1 MVFLNVSLHASSVGS
16 EDTSLKVV
24 ERKMRIKRD
33 RQTSQNT
40 SQALSWCNS
49 KKWWLFVT
57 NRQTAVI
64 DDHRSK
70 TIYRPKMIVWSG
82 AIIHPLMI
90 LLNHWHHRR
99 HLNNHLYCRHH
110 HHQTEMKIRPCSFHL
125 LHKSLYDKSFPL
137 QIDQF
142 SIHNASY
149 WQFVCMLH
157 GKAYTTLFEPIVLRM
172 KLTI

>member
-1 MVFLNVSLHASSVGS
+1 MDLDIRGYASDIIVATQGIKKCPRAKTYWRLFIWNIEDQMIIDVVTWFMLPNMFERSIGGSL
-16 EDTSLKVV
+16 
-24 ERKMRIKRD
+24 
-33 RQTSQNT
+33 
-40 SQALSWCNS
+40 
-49 KKWWLFVT
+49 
-57 NRQTAVI
+57 VI
-64 DDHRSK
+64 F
-70 TIYRPKMIVWSG
+70 RPKMIVWSG

-142 SIHNASY
+142 SIHNTSFC
-149 WQFVCMLH
+149 QLVCLLL
-157 GKAYTTLFEPIVLRM
+157 GKAYTTPL
-172 KLTI
+172 